1 MCAMSSKHPFSL
13 SQIFSQGHEWKKK
26 KNLANLGWA
35 LWTRLGRG
43 QKLIR
48 SVYVW
53 WPIRHKFLV
62 WYWNQHGLCLNFRYI
77 EMYLRPPAQQDTS
90 KISDWIRMRQC
101 GIRYELAEGYQRIV
115 DKHFIIKPRAEFE
128 VRDFTLD
135 IGLSSYIYELFYRRG
150 HSRWLH

>member
-1 MCAMSSKHPFSL
+1 M
-13 SQIFSQGHEWKKK
+13 
-26 KNLANLGWA
+26 A
-35 LWTRLGRG
+35 LWTRLGRVTKLLG
-43 QKLIR
+43 QYI
-48 SVYVW
+48 SG
-53 WPIRHKFLV
+53 
-62 WYWNQHGLCLNFRYI
+62 GLYATNFWFGIETSMDFVLSFRYI

-115 DKHFIIKPRAEFE
+115 DKHFIIRPRAEFE

-150 HSRWLH
+150 HSR